1 MKEVVEYRHYADLCR
16 KFSRDIA
23 DPESKRQLIEMAAV
37 WALLA
42 SEREAGLHAAEEL
55 RSAY

>member
-42 SEREAGLHAAEEL
+42 SEREARLGEAGAL
-55 RSAY
+55 RSA

>member
-1 MKEVVEYRHYADLCR
+1 MKEVAEYRHYADLCR

-23 DPESKRQLIEMAAV
+23 DPVSKRELIEMAAV
-37 WALLA
+37 WTLLA
-42 SEREAGLHAAEEL
+42 SEREAQLREAQEL